1 MKRQTLSNVYK
12 SLETTRQLL
21 LNAMVEIDD
30 CIEDNDDAP
39 EFELTH
45 INKKIHNTIC
55 EMTNHEDGY
64 EKLYHVSAPVLL
76 QRDQDES

>member
-1 MKRQTLSNVYK
+1 MKRETLSNVYK
-12 SLETTRQLL
+12 SLEATRRLL

-39 EFELTH
+39 VFELTH
-45 INKKIHNTIC
+45 INKRIHNTIC
-55 EMTNHEDGY
+55 EIINLEDGY

-76 QRDQDES
+76 KRDQDE